1 MTTVGGRGDR
11 GVSPVVGVVV
21 LVAIAVILAA
31 TISVFALQF
40 GDRGQEPAP
49 SVAMTAQY
57 DERTTPNGQY
67 FRLTVR
73 SGDRI
78 ETRQLSLQ
86 LRGAV
91 DSTGTSVA
99 VDESADPL
107 GTQAGTV
114 LDAGD
119 TVSIGANQVTP
130 TPSSGAHLDLSDA
143 EIRLVWDPQEP
154 DREGSA
160 IIWRWE
166 PTR

>member
-21 LVAIAVILAA
+21 LVAIVVVLAA

-57 DERTTPNGQY
+57 DEQTTPNGQY
-67 FRLTVR
+67 FHLTVR

-91 DSTGTSVA
+91 DATGTPVS
-99 VDESADPL
+99 VDESVDPL
-107 GTQAGTV
+107 ATQAGSV
-114 LDAGD
+114 LEAGE
-119 TVSIGANQVTP
+119 TISIGANQVTP
-130 TPSSGAHLDLSDA
+130 QPASGGYLDLGDA
-143 EIRLVWDPQEP
+143 RILLVWNPQEP
-154 DREGSA
+154 DREESA